1 MASKPLKNT
10 HPIFLAMPSHVA
22 VALFDTLLT
31 ELEAAA
37 CTALKLSDV
46 LVAAAEAC
54 GQRGSQHKSAGSDMS
69 D

>member
-1 MASKPLKNT
+1 MIA
-10 HPIFLAMPSHVA
+10 HPIFLAMLSHVA

-31 ELEAAA
+31 ELEAAV

-54 GQRGSQHKSAGSDMS
+54 RK
-69 D
+69 

>member
-1 MASKPLKNT
+1 
-10 HPIFLAMPSHVA
+10 MPSHVA

-54 GQRGSQHKSAGSDMS
+54 KNQRGQHVIA
-69 D
+69 